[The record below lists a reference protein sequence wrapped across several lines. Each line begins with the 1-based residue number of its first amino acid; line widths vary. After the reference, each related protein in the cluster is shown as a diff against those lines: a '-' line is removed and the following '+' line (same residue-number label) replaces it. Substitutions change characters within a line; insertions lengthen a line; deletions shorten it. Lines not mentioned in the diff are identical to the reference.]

1 MTFCSFL
8 LCFKDIFDSDI
19 LFPEIVSPRKHYLF
33 GFHAVQFFI
42 SKQYF
47 CLLITTIQ
55 NIYISNETSQKEH
68 LRNTGTGNGM
78 PGTQG
83 MGGMLYSG
91 ECCQT
96 FRGMLLNIPG
106 NVLKHSGECCQTF
119 PGMSSNI
126 LRNVAKHSGEYRQT
140 LRGMSSNIPD
150 NVIKNSGERRQTF
163 QGMFLISRV
172 KGRVAFRILSNIHE
186 GALLRK

>member
-83 MGGMLYSG
+83 IGGMLYSG

-106 NVLKHSGECCQTF
+106 NVLKHSGECPQTF
-119 PGMSSNI
+119 WGMSLNI
-126 LRNVAKHSGEYRQT
+126 LGNIAKHCGECRQIFRIMSSKIPGNVANFSCKRQ
-140 LRGMSSNIPD
+140 GCI
-150 NVIKNSGERRQTF
+150 
-163 QGMFLISRV
+163 
-172 KGRVAFRILSNIHE
+172 
-186 GALLRK
+186 

>member
-19 LFPEIVSPRKHYLF
+19 LFPEIVSPRKHCLF

-83 MGGMLYSG
+83 MGGMLLSG
-91 ECCQT
+91 ECPQT
-96 FRGMLLNIPG
+96 F
-106 NVLKHSGECCQTF
+106 
-119 PGMSSNI
+119 
-126 LRNVAKHSGEYRQT
+126 
-140 LRGMSSNIPD
+140 
-150 NVIKNSGERRQTF
+150 
-163 QGMFLISRV
+163 
-172 KGRVAFRILSNIHE
+172 
-186 GALLRK
+186 

>member
-1 MTFCSFL
+1 MTFCWFL

-19 LFPEIVSPRKHYLF
+19 LFPEIVSPRKHYVF
-33 GFHAVQFFI
+33 GFHAIQFFI

-119 PGMSSNI
+119 
-126 LRNVAKHSGEYRQT
+126 L
-140 LRGMSSNIPD
+140 GMSSNIPGND
-150 NVIKNSGERRQTF
+150 GKYSGACHKTF
-163 QGMFLISRV
+163 QGISPVIPGYVIKHSEECR
-172 KGRVAFRILSNIHE
+172 
-186 GALLRK
+186 

>member
-91 ECCQT
+91 ECPQT
-96 FRGMLLNIPG
+96 FWGMSLNILG
-106 NVLKHSGECCQTF
+106 NIAKHCGECRQIF
-119 PGMSSNI
+119 RIMSSKI
-126 LRNVAKHSGEYRQT
+126 PGNVAKHSREC
-140 LRGMSSNIPD
+140 S
-150 NVIKNSGERRQTF
+150 
-163 QGMFLISRV
+163 
-172 KGRVAFRILSNIHE
+172 
-186 GALLRK
+186 

>member
-83 MGGMLYSG
+83 MGGM
-91 ECCQT
+91 
-96 FRGMLLNIPG
+96 
-106 NVLKHSGECCQTF
+106 
-119 PGMSSNI
+119 SSNI

-140 LRGMSSNIPD
+140 FRGMSSNIPD
-150 NVIKNSGERRQTF
+150 NVIKNSGERRQIF